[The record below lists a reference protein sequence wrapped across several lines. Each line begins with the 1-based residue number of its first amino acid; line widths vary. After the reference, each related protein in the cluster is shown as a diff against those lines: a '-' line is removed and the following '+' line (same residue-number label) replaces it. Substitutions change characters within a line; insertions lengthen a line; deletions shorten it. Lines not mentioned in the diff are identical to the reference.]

1 MKLISYQGMHENFDL
16 IPETLVEDL
25 TWVREKSGIWKTLG
39 LTLIIQTSE
48 DVLIGKKRLS

>member
-48 DVLIGKKRLS
+48 DVLIGEKKLS